1 MAILPHKDVSNLR
14 QNETKFLGYG
24 RGFPII
30 IRILVHHKIII
41 INENYRNI
49 PNLTNFGQIMTK
61 NLPKIGGILRIPI
74 IFIDYDYF
82 MMC

>member
-30 IRILVHHKIII
+30 IRTLAHHKIII
-41 INENYRNI
+41 INENYRNSQD
-49 PNLTNFGQIMTK
+49 PTNFGQIFGH
-61 NLPKIGGILRIPI
+61 NLPKIGEIWNIPI

-82 MMC
+82 MMY

>member
-14 QNETKFLGYG
+14 QNETKILSYG

-30 IRILVHHKIII
+30 IRTLAHHKIII

-49 PNLTNFGQIMTK
+49 PNLTNFGQIFGPQ
-61 NLPKIGGILRIPI
+61 NWWDLENSYN
-74 IFIDYDYF
+74 FH
-82 MMC
+82 